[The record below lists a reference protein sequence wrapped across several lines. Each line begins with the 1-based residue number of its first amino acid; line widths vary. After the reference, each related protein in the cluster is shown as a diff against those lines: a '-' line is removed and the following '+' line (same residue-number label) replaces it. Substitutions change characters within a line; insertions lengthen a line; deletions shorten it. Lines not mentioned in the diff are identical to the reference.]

1 MHKAYLLQIEKNLL
15 NSKQNSLKIASILII
30 SGLSLTTIVIRNPV
44 SLNHKINFYT
54 EQLYVKNICGSQLNP
69 KAKQRKKEKLG
80 EFLTDDLCST
90 L

>member
-1 MHKAYLLQIEKNLL
+1 ML
-15 NSKQNSLKIASILII
+15 
-30 SGLSLTTIVIRNPV
+30 
-44 SLNHKINFYT
+44 
-54 EQLYVKNICGSQLNP
+54 KNICGSQLNP